1 MTTHRCRLRRH
12 LAATALACLGAATL
26 AVPAASAKAV
36 SPTAD
41 ALFVAT
47 AGGGTLVPLA
57 GQKGAYR
64 LTLRAP
70 ASFVTA
76 FADHPARSA
85 NRESLRRFVAQWAA
99 RGFRAD
105 PPNAA
110 LVLDRAPAAHDTF
123 IFALSQ
129 PRITRSGAL
138 RFRAQRI
145 GSRPGGR
152 LAAIAAGADRGAP
165 ARFGRSALFVDDG
178 STALGITITASGV
191 PAGQVAGVDFDESL
205 ILDETA
211 TTHTQVEGTSAFEA
225 FFGSSQVSMFGLE
238 GKALASGTA
247 MLALDHA
254 SGPVPGFADVPAG
267 ATVTLRIGAGPA
279 VPLSDGQF
287 SVPAS

>member
-1 MTTHRCRLRRH
+1 MTTRRRRLRRH

-26 AVPAASAKAV
+26 TVPAASARAV
-36 SPTAD
+36 PPTGD

-47 AGGGTLVPLA
+47 ADGGSLVPLA
-57 GQKGAYR
+57 GQRGVYR

-85 NRESLRRFVAQWAA
+85 SRESLRRFVAQWGA

-110 LVLDRAPAAHDTF
+110 LVLDPAPAAHDTF

-129 PRITRSGAL
+129 PQLTRSGAL
-138 RFRAQRI
+138 TFRAQSI
-145 GSRPGGR
+145 GTRPGGR
-152 LAAIAAGADRGAP
+152 LAAIASGADRGAP
-165 ARFGRSALFVDDG
+165 ARFGRSTLFVDDG
-178 STALGITITASGV
+178 ATPLGITITASNV
-191 PAGQVAGVDFDESL
+191 PGGQVAAVDFDDSL

-211 TTHTQVEGTSAFEA
+211 TTHTQVEGSSPFEV

-238 GKALASGTA
+238 GKALLSGTA
-247 MLALDHA
+247 MLALDHG
-254 SGPVPGFADVPAG
+254 SGSVTGFADIPAG
-267 ATVTLRIGAGPA
+267 STVTLRIGAGPA
-279 VPLSDGQF
+279 VPLPDGQF
-287 SVPAS
+287 SMPVS